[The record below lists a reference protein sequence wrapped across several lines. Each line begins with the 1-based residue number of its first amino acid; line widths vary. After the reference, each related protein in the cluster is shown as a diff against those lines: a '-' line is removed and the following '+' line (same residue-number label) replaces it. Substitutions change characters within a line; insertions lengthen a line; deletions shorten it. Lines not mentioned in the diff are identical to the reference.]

1 MRNATQE
8 RILLLLHWLQ
18 EETNPQHPIST
29 VEILLRWEEQD
40 LPTDRRS
47 VYNDIQ
53 TLKKMGYKI
62 HSARSASNAY
72 WMESDR
78 FQKSKYF
85 TIPEIGML
93 LDAIQSC
100 RCISQDDTEV
110 LIHKLLWMVSK
121 EERDALQRPV
131 YTDYAYKENGKE
143 LGVKLTVLFQAI
155 ALKKKV
161 LFHQQYYIFHP
172 EIHKSSVRKATILSP
187 YYIHY
192 DREHYHVVGWSEEH
206 GEIRSYR
213 IDRITGIQ
221 ITKQKSRKRPSGF
234 DPDISGNSL
243 DAYSEHPGE
252 ITLRCNHDSLMEIID
267 RYGDQIPIRHIKAN
281 QYEAVIQTEL
291 SPQFSRWIALTN
303 LSIVRICDIQSN

>member
-8 RILLLLHWLQ
+8 RILLLLQWLQ
-18 EETNPQHPIST
+18 EETNPQHPISS
-29 VEILLRWEEQD
+29 VEILRRWEERD

-53 TLKKMGYKI
+53 ILRKMGYKI
-62 HSARSASNAY
+62 HSARSTSNAY

-78 FQKSKYF
+78 FQRSKYF
-85 TIPEIGML
+85 TTLEIGML
-93 LDAIQSC
+93 LDAVQSC

-131 YTDYAYKENGKE
+131 LTDHAFKENGKE
-143 LGVKLTVLFQAI
+143 LGSKLTILFQAI
-155 ALKKKV
+155 AQKRKV
-161 LFHQQYYIFHP
+161 LFHQQYYSFHP
-172 EIHKSSVRKATILSP
+172 KIRKSSARKTLILSP

-192 DREHYHVVGWSEEH
+192 DREHYHVVGWSDEY

-213 IDRITGIQ
+213 IDRISGIR
-221 ITKQKSRKRPSGF
+221 ITKQRSRKRPTGF
-234 DPDISGNSL
+234 DPETSGNSI
-243 DAYSEHPGE
+243 YPYMEHPVE

-267 RYGDQIPIRHIKAN
+267 RYGDQIPIHHIQAN
-281 QYEAVIQTEL
+281 QFEVIIQTAL
-291 SPQFSRWIALTN
+291 SPQFSRWLALNDLTIAGIKDL
-303 LSIVRICDIQSN
+303 

>member
-47 VYNDIQ
+47 VYNDIKV
-53 TLKKMGYKI
+53 LKKMGYKI
-62 HSARSASNAY
+62 HSARSASNSY

-85 TIPEIGML
+85 TISEISML

-110 LIHKLLWMVSK
+110 LIHKLLWMISK
-121 EERDALQRPV
+121 EERDALERPV
-131 YTDYAYKENGKE
+131 FTDYAYKESGKE
-143 LGVKLTVLFQAI
+143 LGDKLTILFQAI
-155 ALKKKV
+155 TQRKKI
-161 LFHQQYYIFHP
+161 LFHQQYYSFHP
-172 EIHKSSVRKATILSP
+172 EIQKCSVRKITILSP

-192 DREHYHVVGWSEEH
+192 DREHYHVVGWSEDH
-206 GEIRSYR
+206 GAIRSYR
-213 IDRITGIQ
+213 VDRITGIQ

-243 DAYSEHPGE
+243 VAYMEHPVE
-252 ITLRCNHDSLMEIID
+252 ITLHCNHDSLMEIID
-267 RYGDQIPIRHIKAN
+267 RYGDRIPIRHIEAN

-291 SPQFSRWIALTN
+291 SPQFSRWLELKSISITNIADT
-303 LSIVRICDIQSN
+303 SF